1 MHKHKSKHRVLS
13 IYPTARGY
21 SFVLFDSPL
30 APRDWGSRDI
40 KKDVGSAK
48 CIASI
53 KEMLDRFRPDVLVL
67 EDTGTRESKRSL
79 RVKRIRKAMVSTT
92 HELSIE
98 TALVPYK
105 KVKASFAQFGAIN
118 KQDIAETIG
127 RKMEAFAPRM
137 PRARKAWHAED
148 PRMALFDAASRG
160 LTYYYELEQLDAAHA
175 PSRRP

>member
-1 MHKHKSKHRVLS
+1 MHKHRSKHRVLS

-30 APRDWGSRDI
+30 SPRDWGNREI
-40 KKDVGSAK
+40 RKDVGSAK
-48 CIASI
+48 CIESI
-53 KEMLDRFRPDVLVL
+53 KEMLSRFRPDVLVL
-67 EDTGTRESKRSL
+67 EDSGTRESKRSL
-79 RVKRIRKAMVSTT
+79 RVKRIRKAMASTT
-92 HELSIE
+92 RELSIE

-118 KQDIAETIG
+118 KQDIADIIA

-160 LTYYYELEQLDAAHA
+160 LTYYYQLEQSDAADA
-175 PSRRP
+175 ASNRS